1 LVTIDK
7 VCFDMKRCFLSLL
20 PSFLIIVFSCKKQDA
35 PPIET
40 NYDTIPVNSPYII
53 YGLLENTI
61 LTLDAYSPDAI
72 GYKWTPGGY
81 ETPSI
86 NVDKDGIYIVKVTT
100 HASIMYTYQVTVYYQ
115 GSDCYIP
122 SSFTPNGD
130 GINDYWYPSFINI
143 KDENFLLNIYNAENV
158 KLFSTSDKNNY
169 WDGKYNGDL
178 MPAGYYYYTILY
190 QTIIGEKKS
199 LNGML
204 QLVL

>member
-1 LVTIDK
+1 
-7 VCFDMKRCFLSLL
+7 MKGRILL
-20 PSFLIIVFSCKKQDA
+20 LLLIIFMFVFSCKKQDT
-35 PPIET
+35 PRIET
-40 NYDTIPVNSPYII
+40 IYDTIPVNTPYIL

-72 GYKWTPGGY
+72 GYKWSPGGY
-81 ETPSI
+81 ETSSI

-100 HASIMYTYQVTVYYQ
+100 HASIVYTFQVTVYYQ

-130 GINDYWYPSFINI
+130 GINDLWEPSFINI

-158 KLFSTSDKNNY
+158 KLFSTTNKDNH
-169 WDGKYNGDL
+169 WDGKYAGSL
-178 MPAGYYYYTILY
+178 MSAGYYYYTISY

>member
-1 LVTIDK
+1 
-7 VCFDMKRCFLSLL
+7 MS
-20 PSFLIIVFSCKKQDA
+20 VFSCKKQDT

-40 NYDTIPVNSPYII
+40 NYDTIPVNTQYIQ

-61 LTLDAYSPDAI
+61 LTLDAYSPDAT

-81 ETPSI
+81 ETSSI
-86 NVDKDGIYIVKVTT
+86 NVDKEGIYIVKVTT
-100 HASIMYTYQVTVYYQ
+100 HTSMYTCQVTVYYQ

-130 GINDYWYPSFINI
+130 GVNDYWEPSFVNI
-143 KDENFLLNIYNAENV
+143 KDENFQLNIYNAENV
-158 KLFSTSDKNNY
+158 KLFSTTDKNAH
-169 WDGKYNGDL
+169 WDGKYNGSL
-178 MPAGYYYYTILY
+178 MPAGYYYYTISY
-190 QTIIGEKKS
+190 QTIIGEIKS